1 MAQELPFV
9 TFCNSIPK
17 AETEKVKRK
26 IREVAKED
34 VEDKL
39 LEACGYLG
47 SYSDACRATVVDN
60 FDAIYR
66 CVLTK
71 SHGEVPQNRRAT
83 LFQTG
88 SSSASTSRRCATP
101 SGSAAR
107 P

>member
-1 MAQELPFV
+1 MSRFSRLTRILRM
-9 TFCNSIPK
+9 TFCNFLK

-66 CVLTK
+66 YV
-71 SHGEVPQNRRAT
+71 QNPFLIAT
-83 LFQTG
+83 
-88 SSSASTSRRCATP
+88 SMHASFVHFV
-101 SGSAAR
+101 
-107 P
+107 

>member
-1 MAQELPFV
+1 MAYEFPFV
-9 TFCNSIPK
+9 TFCNSLPQ

-66 CVLTK
+66 CVLNPVGK
-71 SHGEVPQNRRAT
+71 CLRIREPLFKQVPSTHQRAGGVRR
-83 LFQTG
+83 
-88 SSSASTSRRCATP
+88 RRP
-101 SGSAAR
+101 L
-107 P
+107 

>member
-1 MAQELPFV
+1 MQGEVGKCSGHPVEHDFRIII
-9 TFCNSIPK
+9 FCNLLPK

-66 CVLTK
+66 YLQNPY
-71 SHGEVPQNRRAT
+71 GEVPQHLRAT
-83 LFQTG
+83 LF
-88 SSSASTSRRCATP
+88 
-101 SGSAAR
+101 
-107 P
+107 

>member
-1 MAQELPFV
+1 MEIL
-9 TFCNSIPK
+9 CNSLPQ

-47 SYSDACRATVVDN
+47 SYSDACRATVIDN

-66 CVLTK
+66 CV
-71 SHGEVPQNRRAT
+71 QNPSLIAKT
-83 LFQTG
+83 TPIMNKEL
-88 SSSASTSRRCATP
+88 SSIRE
-101 SGSAAR
+101 
-107 P
+107 